1 MVTFNCRLTVDR
13 QFALECSLLATMF
26 LDDISHAA
34 SEIQPSTDFLSCN
47 FNKEQVEG
55 GLIDRIQSD
64 VLDARSNAERG
75 EERMSGTNSLST
87 GQPHKSCD
95 LDVPTLVKALAEV
108 PEQQIHTNSPKD
120 WAS

>member
-1 MVTFNCRLTVDR
+1 M
-13 QFALECSLLATMF
+13 
-26 LDDISHAA
+26 
-34 SEIQPSTDFLSCN
+34 
-47 FNKEQVEG
+47 
-55 GLIDRIQSD
+55 DRIQSD

-108 PEQQIHTNSPKD
+108 PDSRATTSH
-120 WAS
+120 